1 MPVTSEPIP
10 WAAMKLMNVS
20 DGFTASREAAGAAA
34 VSTPSLR
41 PFLRLRR
48 FLPDTLSPSSATAA
62 ATTESSARSPP
73 RPRRFFFRP
82 SRSRPSRPRRP
93 SRGSGVAATSAMIS
107 SIGFAAERR
116 TRTGGGAFGT
126 GMGLS
131 ASGDPMRT
139 CPRLESRTASR
150 LRGPRTG
157 TRAVN
162 TQPRPGIGFPPT
174 RRSLANSQSYVPWN
188 SWNESFEKMVAPS
201 LSATFRMKASPR
213 PTVPA
218 GGVMISPAM

>member
-1 MPVTSEPIP
+1 MPVTSDPIP

-20 DGFTASREAAGAAA
+20 DGFTASSEAAGASA
-34 VSTPSLR
+34 VSTPSPR

-48 FLPDTLSPSSATAA
+48 FLADALSPSATRAPTAA
-62 ATTESSARSPP
+62 TESSARSPP

-82 SRSRPSRPRRP
+82 SRSRPSRVLRP
-93 SRGSGVAATSAMIS
+93 SRGSAVAATSAMIS
-107 SIGFAAERR
+107 SIGCAAERR

-162 TQPRPGIGFPPT
+162 TQPSPGIGFPPI
-174 RRSLANSQSYVPWN
+174 RRSLANSQS
-188 SWNESFEKMVAPS
+188 
-201 LSATFRMKASPR
+201 
-213 PTVPA
+213 
-218 GGVMISPAM
+218 